1 MKQLLMASEIFLI
14 DIGNTRVKTAVFSE
28 NKIKAITSVLTK
40 DFDKKLADTLIKDR
54 VIKKTQIY
62 FISVVPKA
70 TEILTSVL
78 KEQECEFTELTYLKL
93 PVEIKENFP
102 SDIGADLLTL
112 VFSVSENERTLIADI
127 GTFNK
132 YLLIYKN
139 QIEGAAISPGYNLKY
154 SLISKGALL
163 SQHTPKIPES
173 LLGNTTKDCLDSGIY
188 FSSCF
193 EISEFLRIIY
203 KDNPTI
209 KSVYLTGGS
218 AQFFLKK
225 LKGNLPLKYDDTLVF
240 KGMIKLANLIL
251 GGKNG

>member
-1 MKQLLMASEIFLI
+1 MTSEIFLI

-28 NKIKAITSVLTK
+28 NKIKAIASFLTN
-40 DFDKKLADTLIKDR
+40 DFDKNLATALLIDFA
-54 VIKKTQIY
+54 VKKIPVY

-70 TEILTSVL
+70 TKILTVVL
-78 KEQECEFTELTYLKL
+78 KEQECEFTELNYLKL
-93 PVEIKENFP
+93 PVNIKENFP
-102 SDIGADLLTL
+102 SDIGADLLAL
-112 VFSVSENERTLIADI
+112 VFSVSETERTLIADI

-139 QIEGAAISPGYNLKY
+139 QIESAAISPGYNLKY

-163 SQHTPKIPES
+163 SQHTPKIPET
-173 LLGNTTKDCLDSGIY
+173 LLAKNTKDCLDSGIY

-240 KGMIKLANLIL
+240 KGMNKLANLIL
-251 GGKNG
+251 GGKNGW

>member
-1 MKQLLMASEIFLI
+1 MKSEIFLI
-14 DIGNTRVKTAVFSE
+14 DIGNTRVKAAVFSE
-28 NKIKAITSVLTK
+28 NKIKVMISVLTK
-40 DFDKKLADTLIKDR
+40 DFSKNFATALLKDLA
-54 VIKKTQIY
+54 VKKTPVY
-62 FISVVPKA
+62 FISVVPKV
-70 TEILTSVL
+70 TEILISAL

-93 PVEIKENFP
+93 PVGIKENFP
-102 SDIGADLLTL
+102 SDIGADLLAL
-112 VFSVSENERTLIADI
+112 AFSVSDKERTLIADI

-139 QIEGAAISPGYNLKY
+139 RIESAAISPGYNLKY

-163 SQHTPKIPES
+163 SQHSPKIPET
-173 LLGNTTKDCLDSGIY
+173 LLGKNTKDCLDSGIY

-225 LKGNLPLKYDDTLVF
+225 LKENLPLKCDDTLVF

-251 GGKNG
+251 GGKKWLIKN

>member
-1 MKQLLMASEIFLI
+1 MASDFFLI
-14 DIGNTRVKTAVFSE
+14 DIGNTRVKIAIFLE
-28 NKIKAITSVLTK
+28 NKIKVLNTVLTK
-40 DFDKKLADTLIKDR
+40 DFDKNQAIALLKDFEA
-54 VIKKTQIY
+54 KKIPVY

-70 TEILTSVL
+70 TEVLTAAL
-78 KEQECEFTELTYLKL
+78 REQECEFTELTYLKL
-93 PVEIKENFP
+93 PVNFQEKFT
-102 SDIGADLLTL
+102 SDIGADLLAL
-112 VFSVSENERTLIADI
+112 VFSVSDSRRTLIADI

-139 QIEGAAISPGYNLKY
+139 QIESAAISPGYNLKY

-163 SQHTPKIPES
+163 SEHTPKIPETLMS
-173 LLGNTTKDCLDSGIY
+173 KNTKDCLDSGIY

-193 EISEFLRIIY
+193 EISEFLRIIF

-225 LKGNLPLKYDDTLVF
+225 LKLNLPLKYDDTLVF

-251 GGKNG
+251 GGKNGW

>member
-1 MKQLLMASEIFLI
+1 MVTSEFFLI
-14 DIGNTRVKTAVFSE
+14 DIGNTRVKTAVYLD
-28 NKIKAITSVLTK
+28 NKFKVLTSVLTK
-40 DFDKKLADTLIKDR
+40 DFEKNLATSLLKDLG
-54 VIKKTQIY
+54 VKKTPVY

-70 TEILTSVL
+70 TEVLIAAL

-93 PVEIKENFP
+93 PVNIKEKFP
-102 SDIGADLLTL
+102 SDIGADLLAL
-112 VFSVSENERTLIADI
+112 VFSVSKSERTLIADI

-132 YLLIYKN
+132 YLLISKN
-139 QIEGAAISPGYNLKY
+139 QIESAAISPGYNLKY
-154 SLISKGALL
+154 SLISKAALL
-163 SQHTPKIPES
+163 SSHSPKIPETLMS
-173 LLGNTTKDCLDSGIY
+173 KNTKDCLDSGIY

-251 GGKNG
+251 GGKKWLIKN

>member
-1 MKQLLMASEIFLI
+1 MTSEFFLI
-14 DIGNTRVKTAVFSE
+14 DIGNTRVKTAIFSE
-28 NKIKAITSVLTK
+28 NKIIVLDAVSTK
-40 DFDKKLADTLIKDR
+40 DFDKNHTTTLLKNQA
-54 VIKKTQIY
+54 VKKIPVY
-62 FISVVPKA
+62 FISVVPDA
-70 TEILTSVL
+70 TEVLTKAL
-78 KEQECEFTELTYLKL
+78 KEQKCEFIELNYLKL
-93 PVEIKENFP
+93 PINIKENFP
-102 SDIGADLLTL
+102 SDIGADLLAL
-112 VFSVSENERTLIADI
+112 VFSVSETERTLIADI

-139 QIEGAAISPGYNLKY
+139 QIESAAISPGYNLKY

-163 SQHTPKIPES
+163 SQHTPKIPET
-173 LLGNTTKDCLDSGIY
+173 LLAKNTEDCLDSGIY

-218 AQFFLKK
+218 AQFFLEK
-225 LKGNLPLKYDDTLVF
+225 LKGNLPLKCDDTLVF
-240 KGMIKLANLIL
+240 KGMIKLANLIS

>member
-1 MKQLLMASEIFLI
+1 MRKLVMKSEIFLI
-14 DIGNTRVKTAVFSE
+14 DIGNTRVKIAVFSE
-28 NKIKAITSVLTK
+28 NKIKATTSVLTK
-40 DFDKKLADTLIKDR
+40 DFDKKLAATLLKDHA
-54 VIKKTQIY
+54 VKKTQIY

-70 TEILTSVL
+70 TEILTTLL
-78 KEQECEFTELTYLKL
+78 KEQKCEFTELTYLKL
-93 PVEIKENFP
+93 PEGLKANFP
-102 SDIGADLLTL
+102 CDIGADLLAL
-112 VFSVSENERTLIADI
+112 VFSVPKSERTLIADI

-139 QIEGAAISPGYNLKY
+139 QIESAAISPGYNLKY

-163 SQHTPKIPES
+163 SQHTPKIPET
-173 LLGNTTKDCLDSGIY
+173 LLAKNTEDCLDSGIY

-218 AQFFLKK
+218 AQFFLEK

-240 KGMIKLANLIL
+240 KGMINLANLIL

>member
-1 MKQLLMASEIFLI
+1 MASDFFLI
-14 DIGNTRVKTAVFSE
+14 DIGNTRVKIAIFLE
-28 NKIKAITSVLTK
+28 NKIKVLNTVLTK
-40 DFDKKLADTLIKDR
+40 DFDKNQAIALLKDFEA
-54 VIKKTQIY
+54 KKIPVY

-70 TEILTSVL
+70 TKVFTAALR
-78 KEQECEFTELTYLKL
+78 EQECEFTELTYLKL
-93 PVEIKENFP
+93 PVNFQEKFP
-102 SDIGADLLTL
+102 SDIGADLLAL
-112 VFSVSENERTLIADI
+112 VFSVSDSRRTLIADI

-139 QIEGAAISPGYNLKY
+139 QIERAAISPGYNLKY

-163 SQHTPKIPES
+163 SEHTPKIPETLMS
-173 LLGNTTKDCLDSGIY
+173 KNTKDCLDSGIY

-225 LKGNLPLKYDDTLVF
+225 LKLNLPLKYDDTLVF

>member
-1 MKQLLMASEIFLI
+1 MTSEIFLI

-40 DFDKKLADTLIKDR
+40 DFDKKLAATSLKDHAF
-54 VIKKTQIY
+54 KKRPVY
-62 FISVVPKA
+62 FISVVPSA
-70 TEILTSVL
+70 TEILTEVL
-78 KEQECEFTELTYLKL
+78 KEQKCQFAELNYLKL
-93 PVEIKENFP
+93 PINIKENFP
-102 SDIGADLLTL
+102 SDIGADLLAL
-112 VFSVSENERTLIADI
+112 VFSVPIAERTLIADI

-139 QIEGAAISPGYNLKY
+139 QIECAAISPGYNLKY

-163 SQHTPKIPES
+163 SQQTPKIPET
-173 LLGNTTKDCLDSGIY
+173 LLAKNTRDCLDSGIY

-193 EISEFLRIIY
+193 EISEFLRIIC

-218 AQFFLKK
+218 AQFFLEK

-251 GGKNG
+251 GGKKWLIKN

>member
-1 MKQLLMASEIFLI
+1 MRKLALRSEIFLI
-14 DIGNTRVKTAVFSE
+14 DIGNTRVKTAVSSN
-28 NKIKAITSVLTK
+28 NKIKALNSVLTK
-40 DFDKKLADTLIKDR
+40 DFDKNLATSLLKDLG
-54 VIKKTQIY
+54 VKKIPIY

-70 TEILTSVL
+70 TDVLIAAL
-78 KEQECEFTELTYLKL
+78 KEQEYEFTELTYLKL
-93 PVEIKENFP
+93 PANIKEKFP
-102 SDIGADLLTL
+102 SDIGGDLLAL
-112 VFSVSENERTLIADI
+112 VFSVSETERALIADI

-132 YLLIYKN
+132 YLLIYKS
-139 QIEGAAISPGYNLKY
+139 QIESAAISPGYNLKY
-154 SLISKGALL
+154 SLISKAALL
-163 SQHTPKIPES
+163 SEHIPKIPETLMS
-173 LLGNTTKDCLDSGIY
+173 KNTQDCLDSGIY

-225 LKGNLPLKYDDTLVF
+225 LEGKLPLKYDDTLVF